1 MEGNDTSMLILV
13 AFVFIS
19 ILAVL
24 VLAVV
29 IGALYLIVKMYSRVF
44 TNLQP
49 PRQLVTKY
57 PHSQFPQEATRR
69 NSVNLIAS
77 AYNQRRPQENDER
90 F

>member
-1 MEGNDTSMLILV
+1 MEVNDTSMLILV

-24 VLAVV
+24 VLLAVG
-29 IGALYLIVKMYSRVF
+29 IGALYFLTKMDSRVF
-44 TNLQP
+44 TKP
-49 PRQLVTKY
+49 PRQLVTEHS
-57 PHSQFPQEATRR
+57 HSQFPPGATRR
-69 NSVNLIAS
+69 NSVNFTAS

>member
-1 MEGNDTSMLILV
+1 MEVNDTIMLILV

-24 VLAVV
+24 VLLAVV
-29 IGALYLIVKMYSRVF
+29 IGALYFLAKMDSRVF
-44 TNLQP
+44 
-49 PRQLVTKY
+49 PRLLVAEHS
-57 PHSQFPQEATRR
+57 HSQFPPGATRR
-69 NSVNLIAS
+69 NSVNLTAS

>member
-57 PHSQFPQEATRR
+57 SHSQFPQEATRR